1 MKSFKEIFEQSQ
13 QKSYRLG
20 EVFSEGDWVRNADG
34 QVGKI
39 HRRGIN
45 YVIAITEE
53 GEMFRAWVKDVTEHC
68 GCFLSDDEPLKMR
81 DGSDNVERAKE
92 FINKY
97 KKKSADDK

>member
-1 MKSFKEIFEQSQ
+1 MKSFKEVFEQSQ

-45 YVIAITEE
+45 YVIAVTEE
-53 GEMFRAWVKDVTEHC
+53 GDMFRAWVKDVTEHK
-68 GCFLSDDEPLKMR
+68 GHEDEKPTT
-81 DGSDNVERAKE
+81 AKDTIKT
-92 FINKY
+92 FINKS
-97 KKKSADDK
+97 KRKSK

>member
-20 EVFSEGDWVRNADG
+20 EVFSEGDWVRNSDG

-45 YVIAITEE
+45 YVIAVTEE

-68 GCFLSDDEPLKMR
+68 GCEDENPTT
-81 DGSDNVERAKE
+81 AKDTIKT
-92 FINKY
+92 FINKSKRKP
-97 KKKSADDK
+97 KK

>member
-1 MKSFKEIFEQSQ
+1 MKSFKEVFEQSQ

-45 YVIAITEE
+45 YVIAVTEE
-53 GEMFRAWVKDVTEHC
+53 GEMFRAWVKDVTEHK
-68 GCFLSDDEPLKMR
+68 GYEDENPTT
-81 DGSDNVERAKE
+81 AKDTIKT
-92 FINKY
+92 FINKSKRKS
-97 KKKSADDK
+97 KK

>member
-45 YVIAITEE
+45 YVIAVTEE
-53 GEMFRAWVKDVTEHC
+53 GDMFRAWVKAVTEHK
-68 GCFLSDDEPLKMR
+68 GHEDENPTT
-81 DGSDNVERAKE
+81 AKDTIKT
-92 FINKY
+92 FINKS
-97 KKKSADDK
+97 KRKSK